1 MRLDKVCWTT
11 TVALGV
17 GLLFV
22 HIHPG
27 NLDIA
32 RFCVSFTLIVLADA
46 NFGGFAGIPL
56 VSQGSYCLGIE
67 PPAKSRFD
75 QLPLNRA

>member
-1 MRLDKVCWTT
+1 MASMKLNTFGWAT

-27 NLDIA
+27 NLDVV
-32 RFCVSFTLIVLADA
+32 RFSVSFTLI
-46 NFGGFAGIPL
+46 FSGGRELWRIHRNPVG
-56 VSQGSYCLGIE
+56 
-67 PPAKSRFD
+67 
-75 QLPLNRA
+75 